1 MKLNG
6 SLVLPPCLRFSRRRT
21 ASYPSFVHV
30 LIRVLPIR
38 FVVILYCAAEF
49 AIAPCHSLV
58 GHFFLAFVNVVRSQG
73 ALVTR
78 LRQELADERSRH
90 AANVDAL
97 TRQSQEEQKVHLRLR
112 CVQLLF
118 GARPLISCPTLS
130 LCPSVLV
137 ARVQVK
143 SRHYDARVGGVESQI
158 L

>member
-1 MKLNG
+1 MA
-6 SLVLPPCLRFSRRRT
+6 VLYYHRVCLRFSRRRT

-38 FVVILYCAAEF
+38 FVLILNCAAES
-49 AIAPCHSLV
+49 AHVPCYSSV
-58 GHFFLAFVNVVRSQG
+58 GHLFLSFVNVVRSQG

-90 AANVDAL
+90 AANIDSL
-97 TRQSQEEQKVHLRLR
+97 TRQSQEEQKVYLHLK
-112 CVQLLF
+112 CVAASVALE
-118 GARPLISCPTLS
+118 LIFCPTRS
-130 LCPSVLV
+130 LGASVLV